1 MLNPRA
7 GHNWQEL
14 AVGGPACTTMK
25 PGLEGQLVAGA
36 SGLLPLETLVVE
48 VGMAP
53 GLTNKHP
60 LSYSWA
66 LRTALRRS
74 LCWGSLTCSVIQWAL
89 LTLSS
94 GLNFDLGLW

>member
-1 MLNPRA
+1 M
-7 GHNWQEL
+7 
-14 AVGGPACTTMK
+14 GGPLCTTMK

-36 SGLLPLETLVVE
+36 SSLLPLETLMVE

-53 GLTNKHP
+53 GLTDKHP

>member
-1 MLNPRA
+1 M
-7 GHNWQEL
+7 
-14 AVGGPACTTMK
+14 GGPVCTTLD
-25 PGLEGQLVAGA
+25 PGLEGQLVAGG
-36 SGLLPLETLVVE
+36 SSLLPLETLVME

-60 LSYSWA
+60 LSYPWA

-74 LCWGSLTCSVIQWAL
+74 LCWGSLTCSVTQWVL